1 MRGTHTLLS
10 LLLVLSGCTGL
21 PQADDAAPLYLKAG
35 YVFPYRLS
43 EPAESR
49 ALPNSLVE
57 ISGLGFVDDGRLA
70 CIQDEKGIIYVYN
83 LNSGKIELDRNFA
96 EDGDYEGIEIVAD
109 DAWVLKSN
117 GTLYKVSGYLK
128 GPNPETTEFPTA
140 LSGRNDTEGLAYD
153 PVRGNLLIA
162 CKGVPFFKVEETSN
176 LKAVYSFNPS
186 TGQLTGKPFL
196 LIDPDSVV
204 HYRHPGSD
212 GPPGKNIQ
220 DLSSQGEEQEPFMPS
235 GIAVHPLTGDI
246 YILGSVGKLL
256 LVYSAEGEMLAM
268 ISLNRKLFPKPE
280 GICFSPDGKLYIS
293 SEGKGQHG
301 KIMLFKSQL

>member
-21 PQADDAAPLYLKAG
+21 PQADDTAPLFQKAG

-49 ALPNSLVE
+49 ALPNSLLE
-57 ISGLGFVDDGRLA
+57 ISGLGFVDDDRLA

-83 LNSGKIELDRNFA
+83 LKSGKIELERAFA
-96 EDGDYEGIEIVAD
+96 EDGDYEGIEIVGD

-117 GTLYKVSGYLK
+117 GTLYKVSGYLE
-128 GPNPETTEFPTA
+128 GPNPETTGFPTA

-153 PVRGNLLIA
+153 PVHGNLLIA
-162 CKGVPFFKVEETSN
+162 CKGVPFFKDQETSH
-176 LKAVYSFNPS
+176 LKAVYSFNPA

-204 HYRHPGSD
+204 RYRNPGGD
-212 GPPGKNIQ
+212 GLPGKNVQ
-220 DLSSQGEEQEPFMPS
+220 DLNGEGEEREPFMPS

-256 LVYSAEGEMLAM
+256 LVYSPEGGMLAM
-268 ISLNRKLFPKPE
+268 IRLNRKLFPKPE
-280 GICFSPDGKLYIS
+280 GICFSPEGNLFIS
-293 SEGKGQHG
+293 SEGKGQPG
-301 KIMLFKSQL
+301 KIMLFKPQL